1 MPEFEYYVCD
11 LTEYKADEIQGAI
24 VLRVALLAMKY
35 TFERSPQ
42 AKIAEILRLLGRLIS
57 EDVHAL
63 EYVRMVLIY
72 FSAASKSLTSRD
84 FRAAVRATLPQ
95 QEAWIMSTMAET
107 WLKQGRKQGVQEG
120 IARGMQ
126 QGAASVTIRQLQRR
140 LGNVSVRNRER
151 VRALKV
157 EQLEELGVAL
167 LDFEAQKDLTSW
179 LASQG

>member
-1 MPEFEYYVCD
+1 
-11 LTEYKADEIQGAI
+11 

-84 FRAAVRATLPQ
+84 FRAALRATLPQ

-120 IARGMQ
+120 IAQGIAQGMQ

-140 LGNVSVRNRER
+140 LGKVSARNRER